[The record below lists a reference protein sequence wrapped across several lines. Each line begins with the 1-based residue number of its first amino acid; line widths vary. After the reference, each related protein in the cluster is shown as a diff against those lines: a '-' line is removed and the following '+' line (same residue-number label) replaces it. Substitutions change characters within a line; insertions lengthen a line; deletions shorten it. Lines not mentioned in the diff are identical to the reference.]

1 METTLS
7 SKRKKYSAKAYF
19 RFIVYSLFGIFAF
32 FINFP
37 LPEYQITIG
46 PWVWGLVK
54 AQSNVLCS
62 HLTNFV
68 KAALYTGNFKCMPFV
83 VWAISVYA
91 VVDLFWLRPEKAWKT
106 TKINA
111 LFAIFK
117 IIGFLMLTMNI
128 VDIYFGVHFSFMG
141 WMFDPLASLNHN
153 SIANFVMANILVTI
167 CISIPC
173 ASLFLPFLV
182 DYGLVDF
189 IGVFVRPVMRPLF
202 HLPGRAAIIMVT
214 AFLGNFSAGHIAVND
229 QYKSGRMTERES
241 VCIDTSLSTV
251 SVGFLMA
258 LATNTG
264 LNNAELW
271 GGKNYWNL
279 YFWVAFLITIL
290 VALIGIRI
298 RPLRKIP
305 DTYYEHATPN
315 PEPVIRSRLSRAAW
329 QEALDIASTQ
339 HTPIKRIGYIMK
351 ETLNVLGT
359 VAAGTSFFG
368 SIGVV
373 LYTFTPLIK
382 WLGYLFWPLFR
393 LFGFSAAE
401 LEVACTGAMISFV
414 EVTVPALLVSVGTWS
429 LRLRFMLAV
438 LPVTSIVFL
447 ASFVPC
453 CMGTDVPVKF
463 SHLCLIWLERMVLSI
478 LITGLFAVLLF
489 PAGLAA

>member
-173 ASLFLPFLV
+173 ASLFLFP
-182 DYGLVDF
+182 
-189 IGVFVRPVMRPLF
+189 I
-202 HLPGRAAIIMVT
+202 
-214 AFLGNFSAGHIAVND
+214 
-229 QYKSGRMTERES
+229 
-241 VCIDTSLSTV
+241 
-251 SVGFLMA
+251 
-258 LATNTG
+258 
-264 LNNAELW
+264 
-271 GGKNYWNL
+271 L
-279 YFWVAFLITIL
+279 Y
-290 VALIGIRI
+290 
-298 RPLRKIP
+298 
-305 DTYYEHATPN
+305 
-315 PEPVIRSRLSRAAW
+315 
-329 QEALDIASTQ
+329 
-339 HTPIKRIGYIMK
+339 
-351 ETLNVLGT
+351 
-359 VAAGTSFFG
+359 
-368 SIGVV
+368 
-373 LYTFTPLIK
+373 
-382 WLGYLFWPLFR
+382 
-393 LFGFSAAE
+393 
-401 LEVACTGAMISFV
+401 
-414 EVTVPALLVSVGTWS
+414 
-429 LRLRFMLAV
+429 
-438 LPVTSIVFL
+438 
-447 ASFVPC
+447 VPC
-453 CMGTDVPVKF
+453 
-463 SHLCLIWLERMVLSI
+463 
-478 LITGLFAVLLF
+478 
-489 PAGLAA
+489 